1 MLKHSVRG
9 TIDSLIHHDQ
19 SGIHLIPNFKF
30 KGRDHYI
37 MAYWNKVSGAKCRI
51 TLKIHISVTDKKK
64 LNDLQKSVATVPF
77 YVHSKFDVLSSLVSG
92 EMWNLNPLG

>member
-1 MLKHSVRG
+1 MYHVKRSKRS
-9 TIDSLIHHDQ
+9 SLLQI
-19 SGIHLIPNFKF
+19 
-30 KGRDHYI
+30 KGRGHYI
-37 MAYWNKVSGAKCRI
+37 MAYCNRVSGAKCRI

-64 LNDLQKSVATVPF
+64 RNDLQKSIATGPF

>member
-9 TIDSLIHHDQ
+9 TSLIYYVER
-19 SGIHLIPNFKF
+19 SKRSSLPNFKF
-30 KGRDHYI
+30 KGRDHYV
-37 MAYWNKVSGAKCRI
+37 MAYWNRVSGAKCRI

-64 LNDLQKSVATVPF
+64 LSDLQKSIATGPF
-77 YVHSKFDVLSSLVSG
+77 YVHSKFDMLSSLVSG